1 MSDVY
6 IPGVRSRFN
15 SEQIVQDLMRLE
27 QIPRDRVLTNIDNLQ
42 NERSYWQEVGRRI
55 TSLRDSAR
63 FLFSFQ
69 NPFNERISRSSD
81 EAVMTATTTREA
93 AEQSFRFTVKQTAQ
107 ADRFLSRPLDE
118 RMRVEAGTYNFTV
131 GNDEIS
137 INYRGGT
144 LRDFVSVLNN
154 RGRDKLGASLIAVQP
169 GTISLLIE
177 SKVTGSENRLSF
189 SGDSIALATNTGMM
203 EISNDTQRNISLT
216 ENNIRAGTIDGNNA
230 TASNVTVNDGIL
242 KLAPRTTAAIPV
254 NMTIGSDSP
263 LVLRLET
270 QTRVETGDVYNIP
283 QPPPGPDV
291 PAGSVTYSG
300 ITVQNQPSNAP
311 LPDFT
316 PPPPPVRQDNMEVLN
331 LVFSD
336 GTTAKLPAISD
347 SSSFTSRQYN
357 LSDIAR
363 GKTITSIS
371 IENSNTHREISIGKV
386 EILDP
391 TSTSGGLRPL
401 NAVSTSRDAIISMEG
416 IEITRPSN
424 QISDLI
430 PGVTLNVRGVS
441 ERPVDLNIVA
451 NVDAVKDAIFSF
463 VWHYNRLMTEINVL
477 TSTSASSMPDIRTN
491 TQRGDTRIVDEITY
505 LTAEEAT
512 AMRERLG
519 AFSGDSTLR
528 NLKNNLQ
535 RTVSAPYPTSLER
548 ELTLLAQ
555 IGISTNASRSVGYNP
570 AQLRGYLEI
579 DERVLDAA
587 LENRV
592 PAIRELFASDTTGDL
607 LADTGVAFNVDAL
620 LRPFVETG
628 GIISLKT
635 NTIDSRINQDERR
648 VANLDRQLAAKEQE
662 LRIQYA
668 RMEAAYA
675 RMEQLSNSLDNFNQ
689 QNRNR

>member
-27 QIPRDRVLTNIDNLQ
+27 QIPRDRVQSNIDNLQ
-42 NERSYWQEVGRRI
+42 TQRGYWQEVGRRI
-55 TSLRDSAR
+55 TALRDSSR

-69 NPFNERISRSSD
+69 NPFNERLSRSSD
-81 EAVMTATTTREA
+81 ENVLTATATREA

-118 RMRVEAGTYNFTV
+118 RTRIEAGTYSFTV

-137 INYRGGT
+137 FNYRGGT
-144 LRDFVSVLNN
+144 LRDFVNTVNN
-154 RGRDKLGASLIAVQP
+154 RGRDKVAASLIAVQP
-169 GTISLLIE
+169 GTLSLLIE
-177 SKVTGSENRLSF
+177 SKLTGSENRLSF
-189 SGDSIALATNTGMM
+189 SGETVNLAVNTGMM
-203 EISNDTQRNISLT
+203 EISNDTQRNINLT
-216 ENNIRAGTIDGNNA
+216 ENTIRAGSIDGGNVNA
-230 TASNVTVNDGIL
+230 ANVTVNDGIL
-242 KLAPRTTAAIPV
+242 KLAPRATASIPV
-254 NMTIGSDSP
+254 NMAIGTETP

-270 QTRVETGDVYNIP
+270 QTRVESGDTFNIP
-283 QPPPGPDV
+283 QTPPGPNV
-291 PAGSVTYSG
+291 PAGSVTHSG
-300 ITVQNQPSNAP
+300 ITVHNEPSNAP
-311 LPDFT
+311 FDFT
-316 PPPPPVRQDNMEVLN
+316 PPPPPVRQDNLEVLN
-331 LVFSD
+331 IVFTD
-336 GTTAKLPAISD
+336 GTTAKLPAITD
-347 SSSFTSRQYN
+347 SSSFTARQYN
-357 LSDIAR
+357 LSDYAR
-363 GKTITSIS
+363 GKTIASIN

-416 IEITRPSN
+416 IEITRPTN
-424 QISDLI
+424 QIDDLI
-430 PGVTLNVRGVS
+430 PGITLNLRGVS

-451 NVDAVKDAIFSF
+451 DIDAVKDAIISF
-463 VWHYNRLMTEINVL
+463 VGNYNRLMTEINVL
-477 TSTSASSMPDIRTN
+477 TSTSASSMPDIRSN
-491 TQRGDTRIVDEITY
+491 TRGDTRIVDEITY
-505 LTAEEAT
+505 LTADEA
-512 AMRERLG
+512 ASMKERLG
-519 AFSGDSTLR
+519 AFTGDSTLR

-555 IGISTNASRSVGYNP
+555 IGISTNASMSVGYNP

-579 DERVLDAA
+579 NERTLDAA
-587 LENRV
+587 LANRI

-648 VANLDRQLAAKEQE
+648 IATLDRQLAAKEQE

-675 RMEQLSNSLDNFNQ
+675 RMEQMSSSLDNFNQ
-689 QNRNR
+689 QNRR